1 MRFGMAG
8 PSRVAKAPAIARLL
22 ASVSLLSLDGC
33 SLQQFWVLQ
42 PRGPVAEASFTSLI
56 VDVAAM
62 MLIIGPTTL
71 LILWCI
77 WRYRKAAA
85 KGAYTPG
92 WSHSL
97 PVEIV
102 SWGFPLAI
110 VAFLSYLSYW
120 GTFQVNPFGPG
131 VMAHGRNPDN
141 DRKPVDVDV
150 VTTDW
155 QWLFIYP
162 DHHIAA
168 ANELVVPVH
177 TPIRFRM
184 TSATVSNDFY
194 IPQLAGEI
202 DIMPGMLTKQ
212 GLIANQPGI
221 YEGIAGE
228 FNGPGFSWMQFKTR
242 VVSQAAF
249 EQWTGDVGRS
259 PKHLDQ
265 AEFDRFAT
273 PTINRSGKAIYF
285 SAVDDKLFGHVIE
298 NVMMGKMYPTPPNMT
313 EKKAS
318 QEPGHRQ
325 QDKAAGSSSP

>member
-1 MRFGMAG
+1 MSV
-8 PSRVAKAPAIARLL
+8 PSRRQRSWTVVRLL
-22 ASVSLLSLDGC
+22 AAASPLSLAGC
-33 SLQQFWVLQ
+33 SLRQFWVLQ
-42 PRGPVAEASFTSLI
+42 PRGPVADASFYSLI

-77 WRYRKAAA
+77 WRYRKTN
-85 KGAYTPG
+85 KNSAYTPG

-131 VMAHGRNPDN
+131 VMAHGSNRDN

-212 GLIANQPGI
+212 GLIANQPGT

-249 EQWTGDVGRS
+249 EHWTSDVEKSQR
-259 PKHLDQ
+259 HLDQ
-265 AEFDRFAT
+265 VEFDRFAT
-273 PTINRSGKAIYF
+273 PTINKNGKTFYF
-285 SAVDDKLFGHVIE
+285 SQVDDKLFGRVIQ
-298 NVMMGKMYPTPPNMT
+298 NVMMGKIYPTPADMT

-318 QEPGHRQ
+318 QQQGGRQ
-325 QDKAAGSSSP
+325 QDRAAASSSP